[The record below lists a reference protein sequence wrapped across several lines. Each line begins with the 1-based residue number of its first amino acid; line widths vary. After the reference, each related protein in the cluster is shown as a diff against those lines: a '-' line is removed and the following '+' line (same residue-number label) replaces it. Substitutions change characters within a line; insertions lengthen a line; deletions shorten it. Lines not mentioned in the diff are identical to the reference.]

1 MADSK
6 ETVIPISI
14 EDEVKTSYLNY
25 AMSVIV
31 SRALPDVRDGLKP
44 VHRRILYAMHE
55 MGVRSNQPFKKT
67 GRIVGDVLGK
77 YHPHGDMSI
86 YDALVRLAQDFS
98 LRYPLIQGQGNFGSI
113 DGDPPAAMRY
123 TEARMTRLA
132 EEMLRDINKETV
144 DFGPNYDDSL
154 KEPKILPAAFPF
166 LLANGGSGIA
176 VGMATN
182 IPPHN
187 LREICNAIAH
197 YIDHPEDP
205 VEELMRHVRGP
216 DFPTGGTIYGL
227 KGIREAYTTGKG
239 RIVVRARFTLETTK
253 SGKEMIVITEIPYMV
268 NKAALIMRIAEL
280 VKEKNLDGISDLR
293 DESDREGMRIVIELK
308 KGVSPKIILNYLF
321 THTQLQVNFGVNNLA
336 LVDGRPKTLN
346 LKELIAYYV
355 LHRKEVVTRR
365 SQYDLRKAEERAHI
379 LEGLKIAL
387 ENIDEVIAIIKSSS
401 NVEIAR
407 NRLMERFQLT
417 TVQAQAILDMRLQRL
432 TSLETKKI
440 IEELEQTLAL
450 IAELKDLL
458 SSEQKILQVVK
469 KEILE
474 LSVEYGDDRRTMI
487 FPEEIEGINIE
498 DLIQREDMVVLLSSR
513 GFINRVPVT
522 SYRLQSRGGKGASST
537 ALREEDYITH
547 VFVAST
553 HDYIL
558 FISTE
563 GKAYYLKVHE
573 IPEGSRNTRG
583 QHLKTLISISPNEE
597 IAAVVELSQF
607 SDSSYILFAT
617 SRGVIKKVTTSDFEN
632 ARTRGILAIK
642 LDAGDKVVK
651 ALLSDGKQELLLLT
665 RKGRA
670 LRFHEENVRPMGR
683 SSRGVQG
690 IRLST
695 GDELAG
701 AVLVEPNKQVL
712 LITEFGYGKRLE
724 FDSFQP
730 HGRATGGQIAYKVTP
745 KTGEVSGGISV
756 SEDAEIVIITSYGNA
771 LKLRAKEIP
780 LQGRAAHGV
789 RIVNIDQPDF
799 VVGVDITQAEP

>member
-1 MADSK
+1 VAESK
-6 ETVIPISI
+6 ETVIPVAI

-31 SRALPDVRDGLKP
+31 ARALPDVRDGLKP

-55 MGVRSNQPFKKT
+55 MGVRSNQPYKKT

-123 TEARMTRLA
+123 TEARMTKLA

-154 KEPKILPAAFPF
+154 QEPKVLPAAFPF
-166 LLANGGSGIA
+166 LLANGASGIA

-187 LREICNAIAH
+187 LHEICNAIAH
-197 YIDHPEDP
+197 YIDHPKDP
-205 VEELMRHVRGP
+205 VEELMRHVKGP
-216 DFPTGGTIYGL
+216 DFPTGGTIYGI

-239 RIVVRARFTLETTK
+239 RIVVRAKFTIETTK
-253 SGKEMIVITEIPYMV
+253 SGKDMIIITEIPYMV

-293 DESDREGMRIVIELK
+293 DESDRDGMRIVIELK
-308 KGVSPKIILNYLF
+308 KGVSPKIILNFLF

-336 LVDGRPKTLN
+336 LVNGRPKTLN
-346 LKELIAYYV
+346 LKEMIACYV
-355 LHRKEVVTRR
+355 DHRKEVVTRR
-365 SQYDLRKAEERAHI
+365 SKYDLRKAEERAHI

-387 ENIDEVIAIIKSSS
+387 ENIDEVIAIIKSSGT
-401 NVEIAR
+401 VEIAR
-407 NRLMERFQLT
+407 TRLIERFHLSEI
-417 TVQAQAILDMRLQRL
+417 QAQAILDMRLQRL

-440 IEELEQTLAL
+440 IEELEETLAL
-450 IAELKDLL
+450 IAQLKDLL

-469 KEILE
+469 KELLE
-474 LSVEYGDDRRTMI
+474 LAVQYGDDRRTMI
-487 FPEEIEGINIE
+487 FPDEIEGLNIE
-498 DLIQREDMVVLLSSR
+498 DLIQREDMVVMLSSR
-513 GFINRVPVT
+513 GFIKRIPVT
-522 SYRLQSRGGKGASST
+522 AYRLQGRGGKGSSST
-537 ALREEDYITH
+537 VLKEEDYITH

-558 FISTE
+558 FISSE

-573 IPEGSRNTRG
+573 IPEGSKNSRG
-583 QHLKTLISISPNEE
+583 QHLKTLISISPNED

-607 SDSSYILFAT
+607 SDSTYLLLAT
-617 SRGVIKKVTTSDFEN
+617 RKGVIKKVTTSDFEN
-632 ARTRGILAIK
+632 ARTRGIMAIR
-642 LDAGDKVVK
+642 LDSGDKVVK
-651 ALLSDGKQELLLLT
+651 GLLTDGKQELLLLT

-670 LRFHEENVRPMGR
+670 LRFHEDNVRPMGR

-690 IRLST
+690 IRLSS

-701 AVLVEPNKQVL
+701 AVLIEPKKQVL
-712 LITEFGYGKRLE
+712 LVTEFGYGKRLDFE
-724 FDSFQP
+724 CFQP
-730 HGRATGGQIAYKVTP
+730 HGRATGGQIAYKITP
-745 KTGEVSGGISV
+745 KTGEVSGGLSV
-756 SEDAEIVIITSYGNA
+756 KEEDELVVITSQGNA
-771 LKLRAKEIP
+771 LKLRAKDIP
-780 LQGRAAHGV
+780 VQGRAAHGV
-789 RIVNIDQPDF
+789 RMVEIEQPDF
-799 VVGVDITQAEP
+799 VVGIDITHP